1 MDTKYIV
8 VGWPEIQ
15 HLMEHEDFHANSY
28 LVNDEQ
34 GFEDFGSSAY
44 FVNEDWYKKV
54 TGEPKEKTPAQIG
67 MEAMNKFVFF
77 ALNFP
82 SDFITKIW
90 GENKPMSMAEHFT
103 QKFRH
108 LYELYGS
115 RAALIAFY
123 AELSDGNRE
132 KLLEFI
138 LNNFDQEQK
147 LHF

>member
-15 HLMEHEDFHANSY
+15 YLMEQDGFNENTY
-28 LVNDEQ
+28 LVNDER
-34 GFEDFGSSAY
+34 GIEDFSSSAY
-44 FVNEDWYKKV
+44 FVNQDWYNEV
-54 TGEPKEKTPAQIG
+54 TGTPKEKTPAQVG

-82 SDFITKIW
+82 GDFITKIW
-90 GENKPMSMAEHFT
+90 GERKPMNLSDHLT
-103 QKFRH
+103 QKFNH

>member
-1 MDTKYIV
+1 MSKYVV

-15 HLMEHEDFHANSY
+15 HLMDIDGFYENAH
-28 LVNDEQ
+28 LINDEP
-34 GFEDFGSSAY
+34 GIEAFGSSAY
-44 FVNEDWYKKV
+44 FVNEKWLNKA
-54 TGEPKEKTPAQIG
+54 TGTPAKKTDKQVG

-82 SDFITKIW
+82 GDFITKIW
-90 GENKPMSMAEHFT
+90 GERKPMNLSDHLT
-103 QKFRH
+103 QKFNH